1 MPPCSVAPGPA
12 PCPPAPCPTGRLP
25 RLGLIASLL
34 LALAQAPAASQAV
47 NDFRLPPGAGQP
59 TPAPAG
65 PPAGDLPPR
74 PLPEAAPEPSSPPPS
89 PSAPAVTLPPA
100 PETPP
105 PRPEARR
112 TDSAPPAAGP
122 TRRARETGAP
132 AASASTG
139 RVGLPDSA
147 GAAGPSIAATPADR
161 PRQPAAPAPA
171 APGNRSPWR
180 LAALL
185 TGLAAGLL
193 LAGLAHRR
201 RARDNPRGGAQ
212 APRDRAGAPRPDSGA
227 APPEPGPAPPPHSP
241 RDDRSA
247 ASVRPAP
254 APAAAPEIAF
264 EAVRLTLSL
273 RNATLQYRLTLS
285 GGGMAVPARVAAGLD
300 MIAAHASLGAAELL
314 LGDAE
319 PRHDGSQE
327 PGRDLVWTGELR
339 LPLDRIPPLRQGAS
353 ALFVPLVRITLAAD
367 GEPLRRIA
375 LVIGEPPADPA
386 GRLAPI
392 RLEAGPRVVSRLAAR
407 QLDPA
412 G

>member
-1 MPPCSVAPGPA
+1 MPPRSVAPGPA
-12 PCPPAPCPTGRLP
+12 PYRPSHLP

-74 PLPEAAPEPSSPPPS
+74 PLPEAAPEPSPS
-89 PSAPAVTLPPA
+89 PSSAPAVTLPPA
-100 PETPP
+100 PEPPP

-122 TRRARETGAP
+122 TRRERETSAP
-132 AASASTG
+132 IASASTG
-139 RVGLPDSA
+139 RVRLPDSA
-147 GAAGPSIAATPADR
+147 GAAGAAITPLPADR
-161 PRQPAAPAPA
+161 PRPPAAPVPA

-193 LAGLAHRR
+193 LAGLLLAGLAHRR
-201 RARDNPRGGAQ
+201 RARDNPRRGAQ
-212 APRDRAGAPRPDSGA
+212 APRDRAGAPRPGSGA

-241 RDDRSA
+241 RDDTAA
-247 ASVRPAP
+247 ASVHPAP

-273 RNATLQYRLTLS
+273 RYATLQYRLTLS
-285 GGGMAVPARVAAGLD
+285 GGGMAAPARVAAGLD

-319 PRHDGSQE
+319 PRHDGWQE

-392 RLEAGPRVVSRLAAR
+392 RLEAGPRVVQSLAAR